1 VIGGSPIGRVKIVD
15 ERYRIGV
22 DIGGTFTDFS
32 VIDRKTNQVH
42 VEKVLTTPSDPEL
55 AVFLGLEKLAEKL
68 PDLFA
73 GARDVI
79 HATTLITNI
88 VVEGKGAKT
97 GLITTAGFRDILEMG
112 RETRYTVFDMFIRY
126 PPPLV
131 PRNLRLGVAERTLT
145 DGSIAEPLDEAS
157 LRKAIDVFRQE
168 SVDAVAICFLHSYR
182 NPANEIRAAEIVRR
196 ELPGVDISLSHEVYP
211 EPKEFERT
219 STTAVDAYV
228 KRIIARYM
236 DQLAV
241 GLADRGFK
249 NRVLIM
255 LSNGGT
261 ATVATSKRHPVQ
273 VLESGP
279 AAGVEAASFFGRMA
293 GLDTMLAFDMGGTTA
308 KLCIIEGGRAARTR
322 AFEVARVHRFTA
334 GSGYPISIP
343 VYDLLEIGAGGGSIA
358 RMNDLGLLEVGPHSA
373 GSKPGPVCYGLGGD
387 QPTVTDADLV
397 LGNLNADY
405 FLGGDM
411 RLDKAAAERAIQS
424 KIAQA
429 SGLSTL
435 EAAAGIFE
443 LVNGTMAAAAR
454 MYIAEKGKVADH
466 LTLVASGGA
475 GPVHAVDLA
484 RKLGVA
490 HVIVPP
496 FSGVMSSLGLLAA
509 PIAFER
515 SRAVNYLL
523 DAATPAEI
531 EKMFEALEAAA
542 AEMLPKHEAM
552 DFNRS
557 LDLRYAG
564 QDYPLEIPIG
574 RPIAG
579 AGAIEQWKAGFLK
592 EYELLYGQIDEENPI
607 ELATLRVQVRQ
618 QAPQPQIERPMA
630 TADATAKAERD
641 VYVINQ
647 AAVSRVPV
655 YDRKSLREGQSIRGP
670 AVIEERESTTVLG
683 ARDRLTVDANGC
695 LSITVAPLLSD
706 RQRDEHA
713 LSPAEVE
720 I

>member
-1 VIGGSPIGRVKIVD
+1 MIAN

-32 VIDRKTNQVH
+32 VIDRKTHRVH

-55 AVFLGLEKLAEKL
+55 AVFSGLEKLATSL
-68 PDLFA
+68 PGLFA
-73 GARDVI
+73 EARDVI
-79 HATTLITNI
+79 HATTLITNV
-88 VVEGKGAKT
+88 VVESKGAKT

-145 DGSIAEPLDEAS
+145 DGSIAVPLDEAG
-157 LRKAIDVFRQE
+157 LRKAIALFRRE
-168 SVDAVAICFLHSYR
+168 KVEAIAICFLHSYR
-182 NPANEIRAAEIVRR
+182 NPANETRAAEIIRN
-196 ELPGVDISLSHEVYP
+196 ELPGIEISLSHEVYS

-219 STTAVDAYV
+219 STTVVDAYV
-228 KRIIARYM
+228 KRIIGRYL
-236 DQLAV
+236 DQLAN
-241 GLADRGFK
+241 GLAERGFK

-261 ATVATSKRHPVQ
+261 ATVDTSKRHPVQ

-308 KLCIIEGGRAARTR
+308 KLCIIEDGRAARTR
-322 AFEVARVHRFTA
+322 AFEVARVHRFSA

-358 RMNDLGLLEVGPHSA
+358 RINELGLLEVGPHSA

-411 RLDKAAAERAIQS
+411 RLDRAAAERAIQS
-424 KIAQA
+424 KIAQP

-435 EAAAGIFE
+435 EAAAGIYE

-484 RKLGVA
+484 RKLGVM

-515 SRAVNYLL
+515 SRVVNCLL
-523 DAATPAEI
+523 DAVDTAEI
-531 EKMFEALEAAA
+531 EQNYQALEAAA
-542 AEMLPKHEAM
+542 AEMLPKNEAM
-552 DFNRS
+552 VFSRS

-564 QDYPLEIPIG
+564 QDYPLEIPIS
-574 RPIAG
+574 RPIVDARSTT
-579 AGAIEQWKAGFLK
+579 QWKADFLK

-618 QAPQPQIERPMA
+618 QAPQPQIERPSA
-630 TADATAKAERD
+630 TVDAKPKAERD
-641 VYVINQ
+641 VYVVNE
-647 AAVSRVPV
+647 AAVSRIPV
-655 YDRKSLREGQSIRGP
+655 YERKSLREGQSLRGP

-683 ARDRLTVDANGC
+683 ATDRLTVDANGC
-695 LSITVAPLLSD
+695 LSITVAPLLPGR
-706 RQRDEHA
+706 RQDEHA
-713 LSPAEVE
+713 LSPAQ
-720 I
+720 IQP